1 MLYDVK
7 PVGRVPSGLFEGDN
21 FMTPNRL
28 GFFKLRV
35 GYAEL
40 AEGRGMSQQPIFGV
54 TVRPDKWEEGKQ
66 ARSKL
71 FQSKAAAMEYIE
83 SLS

>member
-7 PVGRVPSGLFEGDN
+7 PCAKPKGVFKGGN
-21 FMTPNRL
+21 FMTPNVL
-28 GFFKLRV
+28 GFYKLRV

-40 AEGRGMSQQPIFGV
+40 SEGTGMDHQLIFGV